1 MAALWAKTHIAHL
14 VKDAAVYRLET
25 ITSIGERARINY

>member
-1 MAALWAKTHIAHL
+1 MAAFWAKTHIAHL

-25 ITSIGERARINY
+25 IACIRERA